1 MRKELY
7 VKLALGRSKS
17 GYSIEDNTT
26 FHNYIGLDGDTIEYL
41 QEYETH
47 SPLKTKLGAALREGT
62 WQNPRKIAE
71 LIQFMY
77 TNDSCKLGQF
87 YAYPIVRILRTTLNT
102 YSKNHLYAL
111 RFARFLRFLFSNVL

>member
-1 MRKELY
+1 MAAEKRVNMRKELY

-77 TNDSCKLGQF
+77 TNDSCKL
-87 YAYPIVRILRTTLNT
+87 YY
-102 YSKNHLYAL
+102 
-111 RFARFLRFLFSNVL
+111 VLTKEHACTFF